1 MKEKSTLKDVANN
14 YLTHTKQEKG
24 ITLIALVVTI
34 VVLLI
39 LAGVSI
45 RLVLTN
51 NGVISKAKEAEKL
64 TDEGNA
70 KDIMSL
76 YLAGLAFEKEQDSGF
91 RLADYLSSNI
101 GNDGLEDFLNNG
113 DGHAQVAYKG
123 YKYLVNLDDYSFEY
137 LGKTDGEG
145 VNRHIKQVLDN
156 NNEDVPGIAMVEA
169 GEIETEDLGWKVLSV
184 NSDGTVN
191 LMANK
196 NTGFEVSLSG
206 INGYTNGVKALNE
219 ICSKLYG
226 NLEINGV
233 KVLSARSVNAEDFYN
248 IKYTSNGR
256 VYENSKKI
264 QPYIN
269 TLDVANNGYS
279 TEQISEYIDVSNTSA
294 VQASNTNMLL
304 ANTNPTLRNQNRT
317 NKETVNMIST
327 GNNYWLATRYGYS
340 DYTRTDGTTK
350 YSEDLSIE
358 VYQFNYVRTDGTY
371 TATTLFQTQN
381 NYNTTG
387 SNSTYNCAL
396 RPVIT
401 VSGDSIQNKTVGT
414 TVTTDPFYKGK
425 TGTEAHGYVK
435 SDSIASLLGVDIK
448 SVNKINSGLPTKE
461 ADMTWTKLEDGGYD
475 SLTGEFDT
483 EHYDY
488 YIADRT
494 TNLQMRL
501 TGAAAYNNGV
511 LAMDTVCKNLYGNL
525 TEIKLSNGKTKKVNV
540 VVARNAKFEDFVDDS
555 KLSGSYGGVWST
567 NANDSTAP
575 NKITS
580 TNNRYAPT
588 LFTQYENIDKS
599 NGASKGYSDA
609 KISSYNLSN
618 AGTSSFVSTEEKSN
632 YAYEKYNVDPGLKV
646 IYNAYWG
653 SANRNTANIRTG
665 KDFWLSSRCVYAD
678 WYRSNFYLRY
688 VSGGSIATSYV
699 FISSTGTGSYCR
711 GLRPV
716 LQVSK

>member
-1 MKEKSTLKDVANN
+1 MKN
-14 YLTHTKQEKG
+14 KQEKG

-435 SDSIASLLGVDIK
+435 ADSIASLLGVDIK

-678 WYRSNFYLRY
+678 WGISLFYLRG
-688 VSGGSIATSYV
+688 VSGSSVTASYV
-699 FISSTGTGSYCR
+699 FGSNTGAASRCR

-716 LQVSK
+716 LQIL

>member
-1 MKEKSTLKDVANN
+1 MKN
-14 YLTHTKQEKG
+14 KQEKG

-327 GNNYWLATRYGYS
+327 GNNYWLATRYGYF

-435 SDSIASLLGVDIK
+435 ADSIASLLGVDIK

-665 KDFWLSSRCVYAD
+665 KDFWLSSRCVYAN
-678 WYRSNFYLRY
+678 WNGSYFTLRY
-688 VSGGSIATSYV
+688 VSGSSIAASYV
-699 FISSTGTGSYCR
+699 FYSNTYTYSSCR

>member
-1 MKEKSTLKDVANN
+1 MKN
-14 YLTHTKQEKG
+14 KQEKG

-191 LMANK
+191 LIANK

-304 ANTNPTLRNQNRT
+304 ANTNPTLRNQNKT

-358 VYQFNYVRTDGTY
+358 VYQFNYVRTEGTY
-371 TATTLFQTQN
+371 TTTTLFQTQN

-387 SNSTYNCAL
+387 SNGTYNCAL

-435 SDSIASLLGVDIK
+435 ADSIASLLGVDIK

-632 YAYEKYNVDPGLKV
+632 YAYEKYNADPGLKV

-665 KDFWLSSRCVYAD
+665 KDYWLSSRCVRAD
-678 WYRSNFYLRY
+678 WDGSGFYLRF
-688 VSGGSIATSYV
+688 VSGSSIATGNV
-699 FISSTGTGSYCR
+699 FYSGPSTGSLCR

-716 LQVSK
+716 LQIL

>member
-1 MKEKSTLKDVANN
+1 MKN
-14 YLTHTKQEKG
+14 KQEKG

-191 LMANK
+191 LIANK

-371 TATTLFQTQN
+371 TTTTLFQTQN

-387 SNSTYNCAL
+387 SNGTYNCAL

-435 SDSIASLLGVDIK
+435 ADSIASLLGVDIK

-632 YAYEKYNVDPGLKV
+632 YAYEKYNADPGLKV

-665 KDFWLSSRCVYAD
+665 KDYWLSSRCVLAN
-678 WYRSNFYLRY
+678 WYNSSFRLRY
-688 VSGGSIATSYV
+688 VSGGSVATSLV
-699 FISSTGTGSYCR
+699 FHSDTYADSNCR

>member
-1 MKEKSTLKDVANN
+1 MKN
-14 YLTHTKQEKG
+14 KQEKG

-191 LMANK
+191 LIANK

-358 VYQFNYVRTDGTY
+358 GYQFNYVRTDGVY
-371 TATTLFQTQN
+371 TSASVFQTQN

-387 SNSTYNCAL
+387 SNITYNCAL

-435 SDSIASLLGVDIK
+435 ADSIASLLGVDIK

-632 YAYEKYNVDPGLKV
+632 YAYEKYNADPGLKV

-665 KDFWLSSRCVYAD
+665 KDFWLSSRCVYAH
-678 WYRSNFYLRY
+678 WNGSHFSLRC
-688 VSGGSIATSYV
+688 VSGSSIAASNV
-699 FISSTGTGSYCR
+699 FHSDTYTASSCR

>member
-1 MKEKSTLKDVANN
+1 MKN
-14 YLTHTKQEKG
+14 KQEKG

-76 YLAGLAFEKEQDSGF
+76 YLAGLAFEKEKDSGF

-191 LMANK
+191 LIANK

-304 ANTNPTLRNQNRT
+304 ANTNPTLRNQNKT

-358 VYQFNYVRTDGTY
+358 VYQFNYVRTEGTY
-371 TATTLFQTQN
+371 TTTTLFQTQN

-387 SNSTYNCAL
+387 SNGTYNCAL

-435 SDSIASLLGVDIK
+435 ADSIASLLGVDIK

-632 YAYEKYNVDPGLKV
+632 YAYEKYNADPGLKV

-665 KDFWLSSRCVYAD
+665 KDYWLSSRCVRALWDGSY
-678 WYRSNFYLRY
+678 FYLRF
-688 VSGGSIATSYV
+688 VSGSSITTSGV
-699 FISSTGTGSYCR
+699 FYSYTDTYSHCR

>member
-1 MKEKSTLKDVANN
+1 MKN
-14 YLTHTKQEKG
+14 KQEKG

-191 LMANK
+191 LIANK

-219 ICSKLYG
+219 ICLKLYG

-304 ANTNPTLRNQNRT
+304 ANTNPTLRNQNKT

-358 VYQFNYVRTDGTY
+358 VYQFNYVRTDGAY
-371 TATTLFQTQN
+371 TTTTLFQTQN

-387 SNSTYNCAL
+387 SNITYNCAL

-435 SDSIASLLGVDIK
+435 ADSIASLLGVDIK

-632 YAYEKYNVDPGLKV
+632 YAYEKYNADPGLKV

-665 KDFWLSSRCVYAD
+665 KDYWLSSRCVYAD
-678 WYRSNFYLRY
+678 WNNGYFYLRF
-688 VSGGSIATSYV
+688 VSGSSITPSYV
-699 FISSTGTGSYCR
+699 FRSYTGTYSGCR

>member
-1 MKEKSTLKDVANN
+1 MKN
-14 YLTHTKQEKG
+14 KQEKG

-191 LMANK
+191 LIANK

-358 VYQFNYVRTDGTY
+358 VYQFNYVRTDGAY
-371 TATTLFQTQN
+371 TTTTLFQTQN

-435 SDSIASLLGVDIK
+435 ADSIASLLGVDIK

-501 TGAAAYNNGV
+501 TGAEAYNNGV

-632 YAYEKYNVDPGLKV
+632 YAYEKYNADPGLKV

-665 KDFWLSSRCVYAD
+665 KDYWLSSRCVYAY
-678 WYRSNFYLRY
+678 WRYSSFAVRS
-688 VSGGSIATSYV
+688 VSGSSITASDV
-699 FISSTGTGSYCR
+699 FYSDTYTISGCR

>member
-1 MKEKSTLKDVANN
+1 MKN
-14 YLTHTKQEKG
+14 KQEKG

-371 TATTLFQTQN
+371 TAKTLFQTQN

-435 SDSIASLLGVDIK
+435 ADSIASLLGVDIK

-632 YAYEKYNVDPGLKV
+632 YAYEKYNADPGLKV

-665 KDFWLSSRCVYAD
+665 KDFWLSSRCVNAIWD
-678 WYRSNFYLRY
+678 NSNFSLRF
-688 VSGGSIATSYV
+688 VSGSSFTTSNV
-699 FISSTGTGSYCR
+699 FNSGTGSNSLCR

>member
-191 LMANK
+191 LIANK

-371 TATTLFQTQN
+371 TTTTLFQTQN

-387 SNSTYNCAL
+387 SNGTYNCAL

-435 SDSIASLLGVDIK
+435 ADSIASLLGVDIK

-632 YAYEKYNVDPGLKV
+632 YAYEKYNADPGLKV

-665 KDFWLSSRCVYAD
+665 KDFWLSSRCVTAGWNYS
-678 WYRSNFYLRY
+678 RFRLRY
-688 VSGGSIATSYV
+688 VSGSSVTASYV
-699 FISSTGTGSYCR
+699 FYSYTNASSYCR

>member
-1 MKEKSTLKDVANN
+1 MKN
-14 YLTHTKQEKG
+14 KQEKG

-435 SDSIASLLGVDIK
+435 ADSIASLLGVDIK

-665 KDFWLSSRCVYAD
+665 KDFWLSSRCVYAGWD
-678 WYRSNFYLRY
+678 YSRFSLRY
-688 VSGGSIATSYV
+688 VSGSSITTSLV
-699 FISSTGTGSYCR
+699 FNSGTGTGSYCR

>member
-1 MKEKSTLKDVANN
+1 MKN
-14 YLTHTKQEKG
+14 KQEKG

-191 LMANK
+191 LIANK

-358 VYQFNYVRTDGTY
+358 VYQFNYVRTDGAY
-371 TATTLFQTQN
+371 TTTTLFQTQN

-435 SDSIASLLGVDIK
+435 ADSIASLLGVDIK

-632 YAYEKYNVDPGLKV
+632 YAYEKYNADPGLKV

-665 KDFWLSSRCVYAD
+665 KDYWLSSRCVYAY
-678 WYRSNFYLRY
+678 WNGSYFYLRF
-688 VSGGSIATSYV
+688 VSGSSITTSGV
-699 FISSTGTGSYCR
+699 FYSYAGTDSNCR

>member
-1 MKEKSTLKDVANN
+1 MKN
-14 YLTHTKQEKG
+14 KQEKG

-191 LMANK
+191 LIANK

-340 DYTRTDGTTK
+340 DYTKTDGTTK

-371 TATTLFQTQN
+371 TTTTLFQTQN

-387 SNSTYNCAL
+387 SNGTYNCAL

-435 SDSIASLLGVDIK
+435 ADSIASLLGVDIK

-632 YAYEKYNVDPGLKV
+632 YAYEKYNADPGLKV

-665 KDFWLSSRCVYAD
+665 KDYWLSSRCVDAD
-678 WYRSNFYLRY
+678 WNGSDFRLRC
-688 VSGGSIATSYV
+688 VSGSSITPGYV
-699 FISSTGTGSYCR
+699 FGSLTGTYSLCR

>member
-1 MKEKSTLKDVANN
+1 MKN
-14 YLTHTKQEKG
+14 KQEKG

-435 SDSIASLLGVDIK
+435 ADSIASLLGVDIK

-678 WYRSNFYLRY
+678 WGGSYFRLRF
-688 VSGGSIATSYV
+688 VSGSSIAPSYV
-699 FISSTGTGSYCR
+699 FSSHPYTYSYCR

>member
-1 MKEKSTLKDVANN
+1 MKN
-14 YLTHTKQEKG
+14 KQEKG

-191 LMANK
+191 LIANK

-358 VYQFNYVRTDGTY
+358 GYQFNYVRTDGVY
-371 TATTLFQTQN
+371 TSASVFQTQN

-387 SNSTYNCAL
+387 SNITYNCAL

-435 SDSIASLLGVDIK
+435 ADSIASLLGVDIK

-632 YAYEKYNVDPGLKV
+632 YAYEKYNADPGLKV

-665 KDFWLSSRCVYAD
+665 KDFWLSSRCVYAY
-678 WYRSNFYLRY
+678 WNGSGFALRY
-688 VSGGSIATSYV
+688 VSGSSVTTSIV
-699 FISSTGTGSYCR
+699 FYSDTGTYSYCR

>member
-1 MKEKSTLKDVANN
+1 MKN
-14 YLTHTKQEKG
+14 KQEKG

-191 LMANK
+191 LIANK

-358 VYQFNYVRTDGTY
+358 VYQFNYVRTDGAY
-371 TATTLFQTQN
+371 TTTTLFQTQN

-435 SDSIASLLGVDIK
+435 ADSIASLLGVDIK

-632 YAYEKYNVDPGLKV
+632 YAYEKYNADPGLKV

-665 KDFWLSSRCVYAD
+665 KDYWLSSRCVYAY
-678 WYRSNFYLRY
+678 WNGSNFNLRY
-688 VSGGSIATSYV
+688 VSGGSITASYV
-699 FISSTGTGSYCR
+699 FGSGTGTGSTCR

>member
-1 MKEKSTLKDVANN
+1 MKN
-14 YLTHTKQEKG
+14 KQEKG

-191 LMANK
+191 LIANK

-358 VYQFNYVRTDGTY
+358 GYQFNYVRTDGVY
-371 TATTLFQTQN
+371 TSASVFQTQN

-387 SNSTYNCAL
+387 SNITYNCAL

-435 SDSIASLLGVDIK
+435 ADSIASLLGVDIK

-632 YAYEKYNVDPGLKV
+632 YAYEKYNADPGLKV
-646 IYNAYWG
+646 IYNAYWE

-665 KDFWLSSRCVYAD
+665 KDFWLSSRCVYAY
-678 WYRSNFYLRY
+678 WSCSFFRLRS
-688 VSGGSIATSYV
+688 VSGSSVTTGNV
-699 FISSTGTGSYCR
+699 FDSNTGTFSNCR

>member
-1 MKEKSTLKDVANN
+1 MKN
-14 YLTHTKQEKG
+14 KQEKG

-191 LMANK
+191 LIANK

-358 VYQFNYVRTDGTY
+358 GYQFNYVRTDGVY
-371 TATTLFQTQN
+371 TSASVFQTQN

-387 SNSTYNCAL
+387 SNITYNCAL

-435 SDSIASLLGVDIK
+435 ADSIASLLGVDIK

-632 YAYEKYNVDPGLKV
+632 YAYEKYNADPGLKV

-665 KDFWLSSRCVYAD
+665 KDFWLSSRCVYANWD
-678 WYRSNFYLRY
+678 NGDFHLRF
-688 VSGGSIATSYV
+688 VSGSSIATSDV
-699 FISSTGTGSYCR
+699 FRSDTRTFSFCR

>member
-1 MKEKSTLKDVANN
+1 MKN
-14 YLTHTKQEKG
+14 KQEKG

-191 LMANK
+191 LIANK

-358 VYQFNYVRTDGTY
+358 VYQFNYVRTDGAY
-371 TATTLFQTQN
+371 TTTTLFQTQN

-435 SDSIASLLGVDIK
+435 ADSIASLLGVDIK

-632 YAYEKYNVDPGLKV
+632 YAYEKYNADPGLKV

-665 KDFWLSSRCVYAD
+665 KDYWLSSRCVYAY
-678 WYRSNFYLRY
+678 WYGSGFYLRY
-688 VSGGSIATSYV
+688 VSGSSITPGYV
-699 FISSTGTGSYCR
+699 FNSLTGTSSICR

>member
-1 MKEKSTLKDVANN
+1 MKN
-14 YLTHTKQEKG
+14 KQEKG

-435 SDSIASLLGVDIK
+435 ADSIASLLGVDIK

-665 KDFWLSSRCVYAD
+665 KDFWLSSRCVYAY
-678 WYRSNFYLRY
+678 WYSSNFNLRY
-688 VSGGSIATSYV
+688 VSGSSIATGNV
-699 FISSTGTGSYCR
+699 FYSDTYAYSNCR

>member
-1 MKEKSTLKDVANN
+1 MKN
-14 YLTHTKQEKG
+14 KQEKG

-191 LMANK
+191 LIANK

-304 ANTNPTLRNQNRT
+304 ANTNPTLRNQNKT

-371 TATTLFQTQN
+371 TTTTLFQTQN

-387 SNSTYNCAL
+387 SNGTYNCAL

-435 SDSIASLLGVDIK
+435 ADSIASLLGVDIK

-632 YAYEKYNVDPGLKV
+632 YAYEKYNADPGLKV

-665 KDFWLSSRCVYAD
+665 KDYWLSSRCVYAHWD
-678 WYRSNFYLRY
+678 YSNFYLRF
-688 VSGGSIATSYV
+688 VSGSSIAASGV
-699 FISSTGTGSYCR
+699 FNSGTGTGSFCR

>member
-1 MKEKSTLKDVANN
+1 MKN
-14 YLTHTKQEKG
+14 KQEKG

-294 VQASNTNMLL
+294 AQASNTNMLL

-435 SDSIASLLGVDIK
+435 ADSIASLLGVDIK

-665 KDFWLSSRCVYAD
+665 KDFWLSSRCVNAN
-678 WYRSNFYLRY
+678 WNNSNFNLRY
-688 VSGGSIATSYV
+688 VSGSSITTSNV
-699 FISSTGTGSYCR
+699 FNSNTNTNSNCR

>member
-1 MKEKSTLKDVANN
+1 MKN
-14 YLTHTKQEKG
+14 KQEKG

-401 VSGDSIQNKTVGT
+401 VSGDSIQNKTV
-414 TVTTDPFYKGK
+414 TTDPFYKGK

-435 SDSIASLLGVDIK
+435 ADSIASLLGVDIK

-665 KDFWLSSRCVYAD
+665 KDFWLSSRCVNAN
-678 WYRSNFYLRY
+678 WNNSNFNLRY
-688 VSGGSIATSYV
+688 VSGSSITASNVFDSNTSTY
-699 FISSTGTGSYCR
+699 SNCR

>member
-1 MKEKSTLKDVANN
+1 MKN
-14 YLTHTKQEKG
+14 KQEKG

-191 LMANK
+191 LIANK

-358 VYQFNYVRTDGTY
+358 VYQFNYVRTDGAY
-371 TATTLFQTQN
+371 TTTTLFQTQN

-435 SDSIASLLGVDIK
+435 ADSIASLLGVDIK

-501 TGAAAYNNGV
+501 TGAEAYNNGV

-632 YAYEKYNVDPGLKV
+632 YAYEKYNADPGLKV

-665 KDFWLSSRCVYAD
+665 KDYWLSSRCVYAN
-678 WYRSNFYLRY
+678 WNGSYFYLRY
-688 VSGGSIATSYV
+688 VSGSSITASNVFYSYTYTNS
-699 FISSTGTGSYCR
+699 ICR

>member
-1 MKEKSTLKDVANN
+1 MKAIKNN
-14 YLTHTKQEKG
+14 NEKG

-45 RLVLTN
+45 SLVLTN

-191 LMANK
+191 LIANK

-371 TATTLFQTQN
+371 TTTTLFQTQN

-387 SNSTYNCAL
+387 SNITYNCAL

-435 SDSIASLLGVDIK
+435 ADSIASLLGVDIK

-599 NGASKGYSDA
+599 NEASKGYSDA

-618 AGTSSFVSTEEKSN
+618 AGTRFFVSTEEKSN
-632 YAYEKYNVDPGLKV
+632 YAYEKYNADPGLKV

-665 KDFWLSSRCVYAD
+665 KDYWLSSRCVDAGWGGSD
-678 WYRSNFYLRY
+678 FRLRY
-688 VSGGSIATSYV
+688 VSGSFVTSSPV
-699 FISSTGTGSYCR
+699 FYSGTYAYSLCR

>member
-1 MKEKSTLKDVANN
+1 MKN
-14 YLTHTKQEKG
+14 KQEKG

-191 LMANK
+191 LIANK

-435 SDSIASLLGVDIK
+435 ADSIASLLGVDIK

-618 AGTSSFVSTEEKSN
+618 AGTSSFVSTEEKSK
-632 YAYEKYNVDPGLKV
+632 YAYEKYNADPGLKV

-665 KDFWLSSRCVYAD
+665 KDYWLSSRCVYAD
-678 WYRSNFYLRY
+678 WRRSRFYLRF
-688 VSGGSIATSYV
+688 VSGSSITPSDV
-699 FISSTGTGSYCR
+699 FYSSTGTYSYCR

>member
-1 MKEKSTLKDVANN
+1 MKN
-14 YLTHTKQEKG
+14 KQEKG

-435 SDSIASLLGVDIK
+435 ADSIASLLGVDIK

-665 KDFWLSSRCVYAD
+665 KDFWLSSRCVNANWD
-678 WYRSNFYLRY
+678 HSDFGLRC
-688 VSGGSIATSYV
+688 VSGSSITASYV
-699 FISSTGTGSYCR
+699 FYSFTLTNSYCR